1 MARPQ
6 SPDYDKRRDLILR
19 TAARLYARRGFRGAS
34 VADLAKACKASKS
47 LIYHYFP
54 SKDDILHEVMAAHL
68 DALVA
73 ATTETTRSGTAEEK
87 LQALTEAFMRLY
99 VDARDNHKVL
109 LNELDNL
116 PPGPR
121 ADVIGKQRRIIA
133 AVEELIGEIRPETGP
148 LALPLAMLF
157 FGMINWTHTWFRAEG
172 RVSAERLA
180 DMAVDVMLNGL
191 KRSTVAESV
200 PAKRRGTRR

>member
-6 SPDYDKRRDLILR
+6 SPDYDKRRDAILAA
-19 TAARLYARRGFRGAS
+19 AARLYARRGFQGAS
-34 VADLAKACKASKS
+34 VADLAKACKTSKS
-47 LIYHYFP
+47 LLYHYFP
-54 SKDDILHEVMAAHL
+54 SKEDMLYAVMATHL

-73 ATTETTRSGTAEEK
+73 AAEVATRGGGAEQK
-87 LQALTEAFMRLY
+87 LRALTLGFMRLY
-99 VDARDNHKVL
+99 VGAQDRHKVL

-116 PPGPR
+116 AARPR
-121 ADVIGKQRRIIA
+121 AELIAKQRAIIA
-133 AVEELIGEIRPETGP
+133 TVEELIRALRPESGP

-180 DMAVDVMLNGL
+180 DMAVDLMLGGL
-191 KRSTVAESV
+191 GGVQAS
-200 PAKRRGTRR
+200 